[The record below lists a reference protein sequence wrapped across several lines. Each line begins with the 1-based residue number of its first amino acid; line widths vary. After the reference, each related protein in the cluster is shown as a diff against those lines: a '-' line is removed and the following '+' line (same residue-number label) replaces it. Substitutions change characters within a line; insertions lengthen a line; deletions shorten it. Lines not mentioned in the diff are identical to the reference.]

1 MFSPLRLLF
10 LVGFLYKELDIVK
23 RILIILAVVISLT
36 LNFIIIDTYKSLSFY
51 NTVAKGNEKIEFLF
65 TQEKKKYTD
74 EALEYFNRLSKNYNT
89 KITKV
94 TYISNDEIVIN
105 TTDEKLKDMA
115 NNNNKMMIFDSKL
128 HIKIYALEDTKLSE
142 NGTYYLSGSK
152 NNTEKVKNL
161 IEKNVGHIEEMD
173 NSIGS
178 YLKIDQFS
186 LILCSLLIY
195 IYMTVLHHYLN
206 NNKSNYKILYDLGY
220 VRGRI
225 TLAIIKSFKTQMLY
239 YILLNILLTLLIYIL
254 IYKDFQLLNVIG
266 IILLTTLI
274 ILLLSLIIIIIIT
287 YMFGKDF
294 AKNKKYSN
302 KLLMMYTYMLLTI
315 VIVVFLVLS
324 TQSLINNYREYEK
337 QKISYEHWTQ
347 AENTY
352 KTNVMDRGQLKNRKL
367 DIEVNKKFKNYYNSN
382 ENKGFIIDT
391 IKFLEVDGEP
401 LYTRG
406 EIENY
411 NIDPAGKTIT
421 IDQRFLKDHPQ
432 HTQENK
438 NVLTKMI
445 YKDNTQN
452 IIVPVKYKSYESEIK
467 DNFKD
472 EFTFRKDIFN
482 YNGQVNES
490 LDVNII
496 WTKNNSSYFTYDA
509 QIRGEKN
516 TIIDP
521 IAIIE
526 SGNTHEENFEPYF
539 SQSYMFKSM
548 LDHPYKTIE
557 SGLKKYKLNNYVP
570 TVSSVFD
577 SKIEFINELKSKMYK
592 YTFLSGLTALIYMI
606 VSITF
611 INLYFKSYQYVIFL
625 KRNLGYSY
633 FEIHKW
639 VLFFLCL
646 VNFFIGVFLSKGL
659 NHIAI
664 LFYVILLIVHSTVI
678 MHSFKK
684 LNKENI
690 NQVLKGKKE

>member
-10 LVGFLYKELDIVK
+10 LVGFLYKEIDVVK

-74 EALEYFNRLSKNYNT
+74 EALEYFNKLSKKYNT

-94 TYISNDEIVIN
+94 TYINNDEIVIN
-105 TTDEKLKDMA
+105 TNDEKLKAMA
-115 NNNNKMMIFDSKL
+115 NTNNKMMIFDSKL

-173 NSIGS
+173 NSS
-178 YLKIDQFS
+178 EVYLKIDQFS
-186 LILCSLLIY
+186 LTLCSLLIL

-220 VRGRI
+220 VRYRI
-225 TLAIIKSFKTQMLY
+225 ILAIIKSFRTQMLY
-239 YILLNILLTLLIYIL
+239 YILLNILLTLLMYIL

-274 ILLLSLIIIIIIT
+274 ILLLSLIIIVIIT
-287 YMFGKDF
+287 YIFGKDF
-294 AKNKKYSN
+294 AKNKKHSN
-302 KLLMMYTYMLLTI
+302 KLIMMYTYMLLTI

-324 TQSLINNYREYEK
+324 TQSLINNYSEYQR
-337 QKISYEHWTQ
+337 QKLSCEHWTQ

-401 LYTRG
+401 LYVSG

-432 HTQENK
+432 YTQENK

-472 EFTFRKDIFN
+472 EFTFRKNLFK
-482 YNGQVNES
+482 YKGEANES

-509 QIRGEKN
+509 QIGGEKN

-521 IAIIE
+521 IAIVE

-557 SGLKKYKLNNYVP
+557 SGLKKYKLDNYIP

-646 VNFFIGVFLSKGL
+646 VNFFIGLFLSKGL
-659 NHIAI
+659 NQIAI
-664 LFYVILLIVHSTVI
+664 LFYIILLIVHSTVI